1 MKGGYGYSEYLSNI
15 HENISDSR
23 LLHSE
28 VYPYLGASPD
38 GTLECS
44 CCDRN
49 QMSNQSKNPTNRT
62 CNKW

>member
-1 MKGGYGYSEYLSNI
+1 MDILTEYQSNI
-15 HENISDSR
+15 HENISVRESGLSR
-23 LLHSE
+23 SD

-38 GTLECS
+38 GILECS

-49 QMSNQSKNPTNRT
+49 QMSNQSKNATNRT